1 MKLAGRSRTWLGES
15 ASILNEPMT
24 DTIPTPARSDVT
36 ADSRSGADRC
46 PTGDDSNAR
55 PSFHLP
61 VTYRGIPLFAAG
73 TDIVIVVVSAL
84 IAGSLFH
91 FTDSQPEGEVSRNM
105 AGAVFVAVLF
115 VAAMWARKLYQ
126 PPRLVM
132 LGDQIRGLLGTW
144 CGAFLLLASG
154 VFTWGVGKEL
164 SRETILSFWAIG
176 GVALLAHRQLWRMY
190 LPKALANGAIKGR
203 KAVVVVWDEPQSGRS
218 SSLLTRHG
226 YLVVQ
231 VFQLGPSAEDSAAT
245 LDEIISFVRGQDIDD
260 IFLAPRAGS
269 VVDLVAAANAL
280 RVLPISVTMIPDPV
294 LADLVSNPRYEI
306 GTSMALE
313 IQRQPLGLGERAAKR
328 AFDLV
333 IASTALILLLPLLGV
348 IAVAI
353 KLDSKGPVF
362 FRQTRSGFNGRPFKI
377 FKFRSMTV
385 EEDGDMVGQATKND
399 KRVTRLGGF
408 LRKSSLDELPQL
420 FNVLR
425 GEMSVVGPRPHAMA
439 HDKEFALA
447 AEKYAFRHHVK
458 AGMTGWAQVHGARGE
473 TDTVEKIQRRVDLD
487 LWYVKHW
494 SLALDFSILFRTV
507 IVVLHGKNAY

>member
-1 MKLAGRSRTWLGES
+1 MTTDANSR
-15 ASILNEPMT
+15 
-24 DTIPTPARSDVT
+24 
-36 ADSRSGADRC
+36 ADDR
-46 PTGDDSNAR
+46 PTGLESKSPTAL
-55 PSFHLP
+55 HLP

-73 TDIVIVVVSAL
+73 ADVFIVVIAAL
-84 IAGSLFH
+84 TSGYLFH

-115 VAAMWARKLYQ
+115 VAAMWTRKLYQ
-126 PPRLVM
+126 PSRLVV
-132 LGDQIRGLLGTW
+132 LSDQIRGLLGTW

-203 KAVVVVWDEPQSGRS
+203 KAVVIVWDAAQSARS
-218 SSLLTRHG
+218 SSLLVRHG
-226 YLVVQ
+226 YLVVKH
-231 VFQLGPSAEDSAAT
+231 FQLGPSAEDSAAT
-245 LDEIISFVRGQDIDD
+245 LEEVIAFVRGQDIDD

-269 VVDLVAAANAL
+269 VVELVSAANAL

-294 LADLVSNPRYEI
+294 LADLVSNPRYEL
-306 GTSMALE
+306 GSSMALE

-328 AFDLV
+328 AFDIAV
-333 IASTALILLLPLLGV
+333 ASTALLLLLPLFGV
-348 IAVAI
+348 IALAV
-353 KLDSKGPVF
+353 KMDSEGPVF

-385 EEDGDMVGQATKND
+385 AEDGDKVGQATKND

-420 FNVLR
+420 LNVLR

-439 HDKEFALA
+439 HDKEFAEFA
-447 AEKYAFRHHVK
+447 DNYAFRHHVK

-494 SLALDFSILFRTV
+494 SLTLDFSILFRTV
-507 IVVLHGKNAY
+507 LVVLHGKNAY

>member
-1 MKLAGRSRTWLGES
+1 M
-15 ASILNEPMT
+15 P
-24 DTIPTPARSDVT
+24 DTIPTPERSDLT
-36 ADSRSGADRC
+36 TDASSRAEGGPAEID
-46 PTGDDSNAR
+46 GKANA
-55 PSFHLP
+55 SFHLP

-73 TDIVIVVVSAL
+73 ADVLIVVIAAL
-84 IAGSLFH
+84 ISGSFFH
-91 FTDSQPEGEVSRNM
+91 FTDSQPDGEVSRNM

-126 PPRLVM
+126 PSRLVI
-132 LGDQIRGLLGTW
+132 LGDQVRGLLGTW

-176 GVALLAHRQLWRMY
+176 GAALLAHRQLWRMY

-203 KAVVVVWDEPQSGRS
+203 KAVVIVWDEPQTARS
-218 SSLLTRHG
+218 SSLLVRHG
-226 YLVVQ
+226 YLVVKA
-231 VFQLGPSAEDSAAT
+231 FQLGPSAEDSAAT
-245 LDEIISFVRGQDIDD
+245 LEEVISFVRGQDIDD

-294 LADLVSNPRYEI
+294 LADLVSNPRYEL

-328 AFDLV
+328 TFDIV
-333 IASTALILLLPLLGV
+333 IASTALVLLLPLFGA
-348 IAVAI
+348 IALAI
-353 KLDSKGPVF
+353 KMDSEGPVF

-385 EEDGDMVGQATKND
+385 AEDGDKVGQATRND

-420 FNVLR
+420 ITVLR

-439 HDKEFALA
+439 HDREFAEFA
-447 AEKYAFRHHVK
+447 DKYTFRHHVK

-494 SLALDFSILFRTV
+494 SLMLDFSILFRTV

>member
-1 MKLAGRSRTWLGES
+1 
-15 ASILNEPMT
+15 
-24 DTIPTPARSDVT
+24 
-36 ADSRSGADRC
+36 
-46 PTGDDSNAR
+46 
-55 PSFHLP
+55 

-73 TDIVIVVVSAL
+73 TDIVIVVLSAL
-84 IAGSLFH
+84 VAGSLFH
-91 FTDSQPEGEVSRNM
+91 FTESQPEGEVSRNM
-105 AGAVFVAVLF
+105 AAAVFVAVLF

-126 PPRLVM
+126 PPRLVV

-176 GVALLAHRQLWRMY
+176 GAALLTHRQLWRMY

-203 KAVVVVWDEPQSGRS
+203 KAVVIVWDEPQSGRS
-218 SSLLTRHG
+218 SNLLTRHG
-226 YLVVQ
+226 YIVVKS
-231 VFQLGPSAEDSAAT
+231 FQLGPSAEDSAAT
-245 LDEIISFVRGQDIDD
+245 LEEVITFVRGQDIDD

-294 LADLVSNPRYEI
+294 LADLVSNPRYEL
-306 GTSMALE
+306 GASMALE

-328 AFDLV
+328 AFDIF
-333 IASTALILLLPLLGV
+333 IAFTALVLLLPLFGI
-348 IAVAI
+348 IALAI
-353 KLDSKGPVF
+353 KFDSKGPVF

-377 FKFRSMTV
+377 FKFRTMTV
-385 EEDGDMVGQATKND
+385 AEDGDNVGQATKND
-399 KRVTRLGGF
+399 KRVTRLGAF

-439 HDKEFALA
+439 HDKEFAA
-447 AEKYAFRHHVK
+447 SADNYAFRHHVK

>member
-1 MKLAGRSRTWLGES
+1 M
-15 ASILNEPMT
+15 I
-24 DTIPTPARSDVT
+24 DTIPTPARSELTTD
-36 ADSRSGADRC
+36 ASSGAEGG
-46 PTGDDSNAR
+46 PLKAAGKAPHSL
-55 PSFHLP
+55 HLP

-73 TDIVIVVVSAL
+73 ADVFIVVVSAL
-84 IAGSLFH
+84 ISGYLFH
-91 FTDSQPEGEVSRNM
+91 FTDAQPEGEVSRNM

-126 PPRLVM
+126 PSRLVV

-176 GVALLAHRQLWRMY
+176 GAALLAHRQLWRMY
-190 LPKALANGAIKGR
+190 LPRALANGAIKGR

-218 SSLLTRHG
+218 SHLLVRHG
-226 YLVVQ
+226 YLVVK
-231 VFQLGPSAEDSAAT
+231 VFQLGPSAEDSAST
-245 LDEIISFVRGQDIDD
+245 LDEVIAFVRGQDIDD

-294 LADLVSNPRYEI
+294 LADLVSNPRYEL
-306 GTSMALE
+306 GASMALE
-313 IQRQPLGLGERAAKR
+313 IQRQPLGLGERVAKR
-328 AFDLV
+328 IFDLV
-333 IASTALILLLPLLGV
+333 VASTALILLLPLLGL

-353 KLDSKGPVF
+353 KIDSPGPVF

-385 EEDGDMVGQATKND
+385 AEDGDKVGQATRND
-399 KRVTRLGGF
+399 KRITRIGGF
-408 LRKSSLDELPQL
+408 LRKASLDELPQL

-439 HDKEFALA
+439 HDKEFAEYA
-447 AEKYAFRHHVK
+447 DNYAFRHHVK